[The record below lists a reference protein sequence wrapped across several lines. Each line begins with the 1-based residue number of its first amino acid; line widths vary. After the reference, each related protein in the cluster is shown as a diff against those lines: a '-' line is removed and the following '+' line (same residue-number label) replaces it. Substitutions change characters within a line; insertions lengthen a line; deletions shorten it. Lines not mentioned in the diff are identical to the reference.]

1 LNSIHQQIADK
12 ISRLGTGELVF
23 PVDFRGVGS
32 EDAIK
37 MSLSRH
43 VKENR
48 LERLGHGIYLKA
60 GKVSKMPAP
69 EIVARAIAKK
79 ENVRIRPAGQSALYQ
94 LGMTTTQPG
103 ELIYLTDG
111 EPRNIKIGNQRLI
124 FKSTTA
130 KKLSLSDTTSG
141 LLVLALDE
149 LGKDQVT
156 EKLTSQIT
164 EKLKSIDQKAWLKDL
179 QLATGWIYNLLI
191 KLHQQTSK

>member
-1 LNSIHQQIADK
+1 MNSIHQQVRSK
-12 ISRLGTGELVF
+12 IERLKTGELVF

-43 VKENR
+43 AKEKR

-60 GKVSKMPAP
+60 GKAPAL
-69 EIVARAIAKK
+69 EVIAKAIAKK

-111 EPRNIKIGNQRLI
+111 EPRNIKIGNQRMI

-149 LGKDQVT
+149 LGKDQIT

-164 EKLKSIDQKAWLKDL
+164 EKLKSIDQKAWRKDV
-179 QLATGWIYNLLI
+179 QLAAGWIYNLLI
-191 KLHQQTSK
+191 KLHQQSTK

>member
-1 LNSIHQQIADK
+1 MNSIHQQVRSK
-12 ISRLGTGELVF
+12 IERLKTGELVF

-43 VKENR
+43 AKEKR

-60 GKVSKMPAP
+60 GKVPAP
-69 EIVARAIAKK
+69 EVIARAIAKK

-94 LGMTTTQPG
+94 LGMTATQPG

-111 EPRNIKIGNQRLI
+111 EPRNIKIGNQRLV

-141 LLVLALDE
+141 LLVLALEE

-156 EKLTSQIT
+156 EKLTAQIT
-164 EKLKSIDQKAWLKDL
+164 EKLKSIDQRAWPKDL
-179 QLATGWIYNLLI
+179 QLAAGWIYNLLL
-191 KLHQQTSK
+191 KLYQQTIK

>member
-1 LNSIHQQIADK
+1 
-12 ISRLGTGELVF
+12 
-23 PVDFRGVGS
+23 
-32 EDAIK
+32 

-43 VKENR
+43 VKMNR

-69 EIVARAIAKK
+69 EVVARAIAKK
-79 ENVRIRPAGQSALYQ
+79 EKVRIRPAGQSALYQ
-94 LGMTTTQPG
+94 LGMTATQPN

-124 FKSTTA
+124 FKSTTG

-164 EKLKSIDQKAWLKDL
+164 EKLKSIDQKAWPKDL
-179 QLATGWIYNLLI
+179 QLAAGWIYNLLL
-191 KLHQQTSK
+191 KLYQQSANENYEPY

>member
-1 LNSIHQQIADK
+1 MTSIHRQIGTK
-12 ISRLGTGELVF
+12 IERLNTGDLVF

-43 VKENR
+43 AKENR
-48 LERLGHGIYLKA
+48 LERLGHGIYLKT
-60 GKVSKMPAP
+60 GKVPAP
-69 EIVARAIAKK
+69 EVIARAIAKK
-79 ENVRIRPAGQSALYQ
+79 ENVRIRPAGQSVLYQ
-94 LGMTTTQPG
+94 LGMTSTQPS

-149 LGKDQVT
+149 LGEDRVT

-164 EKLKSIDQKAWLKDL
+164 EKLKSIDQKAWPKDL
-179 QLATGWIYNLLI
+179 QLAAGWIYNLLL
-191 KLHQQTSK
+191 KLHQQSTK

>member
-1 LNSIHQQIADK
+1 LSSIHQQIGAK
-12 ISRLGTGELVF
+12 IGRLGTGDLVF
-23 PVDFRGVGS
+23 PVDFRGIGS

-43 VKENR
+43 AKEHR
-48 LERLGHGIYLKA
+48 LERLGHGIYLKG
-60 GKVSKMPAP
+60 GKVPAAQV
-69 EIVARAIAKK
+69 VAKAIAKK

-94 LGMTTTQPG
+94 LGMTSTQPN

-111 EPRNIKIGNQRLI
+111 EPRNIKIGEQRLI

-156 EKLTSQIT
+156 EKLTAQIT
-164 EKLKSIDQKAWLKDL
+164 EKLKSIDPKAWSKDL
-179 QLATGWIYNLLI
+179 QLAAGWIYNLLL
-191 KLHQQTSK
+191 KLHQQSTK